1 MKNNDNYSSDNDNLP
16 DIDLSGM
23 EFLDG
28 FMGDISD
35 AVDDEYSKHLDRLD
49 DFDDITVRDD
59 DFDDFDD
66 LEIDYDIEDED
77 YRSKA
82 DEYDDFVRDSE
93 DYDDYDR
100 DDDGYEE
107 EDYDDE
113 DFEDEADY
121 DEDAE
126 DEESD
131 EIGDDF
137 TVDLS
142 DFDLDEEE
150 AAVPA
155 LYDQKK
161 LKKEK
166 GTALAKQK
174 KNLPDTEVEEDFS
187 EYFDCSE
194 EDYDDGKKKH
204 TFLKVVGI
212 FFLLVILFCAFLA
225 LTTPGHKLAY
235 KMAAKFIHTSVNT
248 DPLDEDPLPTMAP
261 VNPEDDEDV
270 NPDSQ
275 PITDFQ
281 DPVDGTDSP
290 YRSEDYVKTFLLFG
304 IEEIDGASNT
314 DTIMLASVN
323 TKDNSIKLTS
333 ILRDTYVEIPG
344 YYPNKINAAYAY
356 GCKTGDTSEERRAN
370 GAKMLITVIEKTY
383 DVDISGYAYVN
394 FNSFEKIIDRL
405 GGIDIELGK
414 TEAAYLNKTNYI
426 SNPAYRNVSVGM
438 NHLNGNQAL
447 GYCRVRKVA
456 TLGGANNDYGRTVR
470 QRRVISAIVNQYK
483 NSKLVDM
490 IPILRDCL
498 AYVKTSLT
506 EEQIED
512 LLYDVFENQTFTLNQ
527 MRLPTEELF
536 VDSGKKGVFNG
547 KYNVTYTLVIDN
559 YREENIKKF
568 HQFLFLDKDEEAEA
582 AAEVP
587 AVQ

>member
-1 MKNNDNYSSDNDNLP
+1 MKNNNDYSSDNDILP
-16 DIDLSGM
+16 EIDISGM
-23 EFLDG
+23 DFPDSFTDEPA
-28 FMGDISD
+28 D
-35 AVDDEYSKHLDRLD
+35 ALEDEYSRHLDMLD
-49 DFDDITVRDD
+49 DFDDIVIRDD

-66 LEIDYDIEDED
+66 LEINYDFDDADE
-77 YRSKA
+77 YRGKA
-82 DEYDDFVRDSE
+82 DEYDEFVRASE
-93 DYDDYDR
+93 DYDEYD
-100 DDDGYEE
+100 DE
-107 EDYDDE
+107 EDEYYDEEDSESDYSEE
-113 DFEDEADY
+113 DFEDEYEEKSSD
-121 DEDAE
+121 DE
-126 DEESD
+126 
-131 EIGDDF
+131 F

-142 DFDLDEEE
+142 DFDFDDDKT
-150 AAVPA
+150 AVPV
-155 LYDQKK
+155 LYD
-161 LKKEK
+161 
-166 GTALAKQK
+166 K
-174 KNLPDTEVEEDFS
+174 KNSGKGKGAAIVKRKENLPSTEVEEDFS
-187 EYFDCSE
+187 EYYDYSE
-194 EDYDDGKKKH
+194 EDFEEGKKKH
-204 TFLKVVGI
+204 PFLRVLGI
-212 FFLLVILFCAFLA
+212 LFLLLVLFSAFIVF
-225 LTTPGHKLAY
+225 TTPGHKLAY
-235 KMAAKFIHTSVNT
+235 KIAAKFIHESTNSELIT
-248 DPLDEDPLPTMAP
+248 DAPLPTLAP
-261 VNPEDDEDV
+261 EVLVNDDEI
-270 NPDSQ
+270 NPDSK
-275 PITDFQ
+275 PLDALD
-281 DPVDGTDSP
+281 DPVDGNSSP

-356 GCKTGDTSEERRAN
+356 GCKTGETSEERRAN
-370 GAKMLITVIEKTY
+370 GAKMLITVIERTY

-483 NSKLVDM
+483 NSDLMDM

-498 AYVKTSLT
+498 GYIKTSLT
-506 EEQIED
+506 EEQIEE
-512 LLYDVFENQTFTLNQ
+512 LLYDVFENRTFTINQ

-536 VDSGKKGVFNG
+536 RDSGKKGIFNG
-547 KYNVTYTLVIDN
+547 KYNVTYTLVIDD

-568 HQFLFLDKDEEAEA
+568 HQFLFLDEEPAAVADET
-582 AAEVP
+582 VT
-587 AVQ
+587 Q